1 MELFQKKMGPIFLK
15 ENSEQN
21 KSDYTKKY
29 EEMLLSVDNEG
40 NEQQMICPKCGG
52 KLVSRVAKKGNY
64 AGKEFYGCC
73 NYPDC
78 RYIENKQL

>member
-52 KLVSRVAKKGNY
+52 KLVSRVAKKVQMS
-64 AGKEFYGCC
+64 
-73 NYPDC
+73 
-78 RYIENKQL
+78 I